1 MTLSLDTYDYTDR
14 TCSNIKRYKV
24 GEYSCEGKQS
34 IDSVIEKIEETQK
47 IIKKIKSFYKYT
59 CYLCPANKIR
69 YESENKIIVEDEEQ
83 EKIIQ
88 KTVTAFYEKEDL
100 LAKESQPT
108 KTLEEILK
116 GAKNQTINKKRRKA
130 K

>member
-1 MTLSLDTYDYTDR
+1 M
-14 TCSNIKRYKV
+14 NIL
-24 GEYSCEGKQS
+24 
-34 IDSVIEKIEETQK
+34 VICVLQTKYGMNR
-47 IIKKIKSFYKYT
+47 KIKSLWKMK
-59 CYLCPANKIR
+59 N
-69 YESENKIIVEDEEQ
+69 
-83 EKIIQ
+83 EKRLFK

>member
-69 YESENKIIVEDEEQ
+69 YESENKIIVEDEER

-88 KTVTAFYEKEDL
+88 KN
-100 LAKESQPT
+100 SNS
-108 KTLEEILK
+108 ILR
-116 GAKNQTINKKRRKA
+116 KRRFVSKRITTN
-130 K
+130 KNFGRDFERSKKSDN